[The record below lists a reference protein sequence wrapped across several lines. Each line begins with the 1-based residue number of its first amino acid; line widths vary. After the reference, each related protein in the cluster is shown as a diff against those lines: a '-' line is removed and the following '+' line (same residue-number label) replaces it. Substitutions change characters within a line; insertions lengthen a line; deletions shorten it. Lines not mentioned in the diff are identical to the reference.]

1 MRICFIANAG
11 NVHTQKW
18 AGYFTQKGHE
28 VHIVSFRIG
37 GGYSASVWLYKLTTV
52 LPQVWAV
59 SRYINWLLWFIQVR
73 RLVRKIKPDVIDAH
87 YITMYGYLAI
97 ASGFHPVVLTVW
109 GSDILVEAKQ
119 RRSYRFLTKYALKK
133 AEMVICDS
141 EMMKQEL
148 LNLGVNPVK
157 IKIIYN
163 GINTRIFSPRRGQG
177 LKVRLGIPEVP
188 VVIATRSLEPIYNME
203 MLIRTVPLVLKQE
216 PKTRFM
222 IVGDGE
228 QREFLENLAMS
239 LGVSANILFAGWIP
253 NDELPDYLASSDIYV
268 STSLSDSTSL
278 CLQEAMACQVA
289 PVVTDL
295 SGNREWIKDG
305 ENGFLVSLG
314 DIEALAE
321 RIVYLIRNKEIGQK
335 VGKANRKIIMER
347 AEYEKEMS
355 KAEKIYQEQ
364 VEGNKR

>member
-11 NVHTQKW
+11 NIHTRKW
-18 AGYFTQKGHE
+18 VNYFAQKGHE
-28 VHIVSFRIG
+28 VHVISNMLGEGF
-37 GGYSASVWLYKLTTV
+37 AKSVRLHLLTTRLV
-52 LPQVWAV
+52 KSSSISEYVNALGW
-59 SRYINWLLWFIQVR
+59 IIQIR
-73 RLVRKIKPDVIDAH
+73 RLIRRIKPDILDAH
-87 YITMYGYLAI
+87 YITIYGYLAVT
-97 ASGFHPVVLTVW
+97 AGFHPLVLTPW

-119 RRSYRFLTKYALKK
+119 QRLYRFLTKYALKK

-163 GINTRIFSPRRGQG
+163 GINTQKFSPRRGQG

-188 VVIATRSLEPIYNME
+188 VVIATRSLEPIYNTE
-203 MLIRTVPLVLKQE
+203 MLIRVVPLVLKQE
-216 PKTRFM
+216 PETRFM

-239 LGVSANILFAGWIP
+239 LGVSANILFTGWIP

-295 SGNREWIKDG
+295 PGNREWIRDG

-335 VGKANRKIIMER
+335 VSKANRKIIMER